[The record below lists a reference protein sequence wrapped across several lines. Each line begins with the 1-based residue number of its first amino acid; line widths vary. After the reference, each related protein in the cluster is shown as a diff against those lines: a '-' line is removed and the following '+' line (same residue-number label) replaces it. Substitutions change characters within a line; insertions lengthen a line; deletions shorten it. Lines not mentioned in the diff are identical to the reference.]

1 MPKLSKETASGGGDY
16 GSVVERGGELDGY
29 RVGFMLVRED
39 VDTTP
44 LLRGLPGDRCPCQHW
59 GYVFSGKV
67 TFRYP
72 DRDETYETGDAFYAP
87 PGHIPVAHEPGTE
100 YVIFSPAGQLRE
112 VEAAMMRNIAAT
124 QGR

>member
-1 MPKLSKETASGGGDY
+1 MPKLSKETATGGGDY
-16 GSVVERGGELDGY
+16 GPVVERGGELDGY

-44 LLRGLPGDRCPCQHW
+44 LLKGLPEDRCPCPHW

-72 DRDETYETGDAFYAP
+72 DRDETYETGDAYYAP
-87 PGHIPVAHEPGTE
+87 PGHVPVIKAGTE
-100 YVIFSPAGQLRE
+100 LIEFSPTDEYGRTMQVVGQNLASMHAG
-112 VEAAMMRNIAAT
+112 
-124 QGR
+124 